1 MQKKIGL
8 MIIGAQKAGTTSL
21 NHYLSQHP
29 RIYTHLTLEFGMFSN
44 LENYN
49 QGFDYY
55 FNNAVSDKKK
65 SVDGCVFIA
74 KSVGLMY
81 KPDLLS
87 KLKEHNPDVKVV
99 IVLRN
104 PVERAF
110 SAFWYCKK
118 NGIEPYENFR
128 DAILLNDAERFKR
141 NYSFK
146 DDCDYVGRSSYLKHV
161 NNVMRIF
168 PPENVK
174 VLLFEEIITEP
185 NRYLNNI
192 SGFVGLE
199 EFTFDV
205 STRYNEGHHP
215 RSKFFSKVLS
225 PRKNTI
231 LKKIIPLKQRTK
243 IKQSLKKVNS
253 VKAPEEHRSM
263 EQHIREHLVSI
274 FQQDIDELETLTN
287 LPLKNYWNE
296 FFINGKHAP

>member
-29 RIYTHLTLEFGMFSN
+29 SIYTHFTLEFGMFSN

-49 QGFDYY
+49 KGFDYY
-55 FNNAVSDKKK
+55 FGNAVSDKRK
-65 SVDGCVFIA
+65 SLDTCVFIA

-81 KPDLLS
+81 KPDLLL
-87 KLKEHNPDVKVV
+87 KLKEHNPGVKIV

-128 DAILLNDAERFKR
+128 DAIFLNDSGRFKR
-141 NYSFK
+141 DHGFK
-146 DDCDYVGRSSYLKHV
+146 DDCDYVGRSSYLKHL
-161 NNVMRIF
+161 NNVLRIF
-168 PPENVK
+168 PSENVK
-174 VLLFEEIITEP
+174 VLLFEEMITDP
-185 NRYLNNI
+185 NSYLNNI
-192 SGFVGLE
+192 SGFLGLE
-199 EFTFDV
+199 EFKFDV
-205 STRYNEGHHP
+205 STKYNEGQHP
-215 RSKFFSKVLS
+215 RSTFFSKVLS

-243 IKQSLKKVNS
+243 LKQSLKRVNS
-253 VKAPEEHRSM
+253 VKASEEQRII
-263 EQHIREHLVSI
+263 EPNTREHLVSI
-274 FQQDIDELETLTN
+274 FKQDIYELETLTN